1 MEFFTEPQKGEMS
14 KEEMLIANELMDLKI
29 KIKSCKNLQE
39 VQMLQLPFASGE
51 SELYMVGLYNGME
64 LVNAILE
71 DRRPE
76 FCGILPKEQEE
87 GEQMESSEEGGKIEP
102 VRTISGVVKGERN
115 EKV

>member
-1 MEFFTEPQKGEMS
+1 MS
-14 KEEMLIANELMDLKI
+14 KEEMVIANELMDLKM

-39 VQMLQLPFASGE
+39 VQMLQFPFASGE

-76 FCGILPKEQEE
+76 FCGIFPKEQ
-87 GEQMESSEEGGKIEP
+87 SEEELKEEMTDKGMEAT
-102 VRTISGVVKGERN
+102 RTVSGVVKGERD